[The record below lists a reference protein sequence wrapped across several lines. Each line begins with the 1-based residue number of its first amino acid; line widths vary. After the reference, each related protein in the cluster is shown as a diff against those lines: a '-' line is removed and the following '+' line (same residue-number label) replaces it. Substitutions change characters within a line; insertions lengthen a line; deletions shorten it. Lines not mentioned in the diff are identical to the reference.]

1 MLLLI
6 VPVIEEL
13 VNSISLKVKEAFAEE
28 IYKVGL
34 LELPKDIKEVPA
46 SNVKLF
52 ELRENTLE
60 DPIIVKM
67 ELPNIKL
74 LALVVVE

>member
-1 MLLLI
+1 
-6 VPVIEEL
+6 VPVVEEL

-28 IYKVGL
+28 IDKVVL
-34 LELPKDIKEVPA
+34 DELPKDIKEVPA

-52 ELRENTLE
+52 ELRENALE